1 MNEEIV
7 DKNGNINISLEN
19 TMRLLKENDNSK
31 VDEYFFAVYDFL
43 ETITNENSALQA
55 ENKTLKATVEII
67 KETIKYLT
75 RKYKDKGE

>member
-31 VDEYFFAVYDFL
+31 V
-43 ETITNENSALQA
+43 
-55 ENKTLKATVEII
+55 KAVEIEKVLSNTFLWG

-75 RKYKDKGE
+75 RQYKDKGE

>member
-7 DKNGNINISLEN
+7 DKNGNVNISLEN

-55 ENKTLKATVEII
+55 ENKTLKATVEIL

-75 RKYKDKGE
+75 RQYKDKGE